1 VTTDVNTAV
10 VEAKGQFDDLQSKT
24 MKNLAGMRR
33 LWNNAAQVLSDKDVG
48 ATRSEAAARSRQ

>member
-1 VTTDVNTAV
+1 
-10 VEAKGQFDDLQSKT
+10 

-33 LWNNAAQVLSDKDVG
+33 MWNNAAQVLSDKDVG